1 MIARAAGLVVLWLAL
16 LGAGPPV
23 LPPEPPPP
31 DLRHL
36 LEFAQAPLDKPPIV
50 PDVALPPPPA
60 EMSPLPMARVVLPT
74 AVRPMAFLP
83 PTRAL
88 PCVVGSWLRVSA
100 MESLECARARLVR
113 GEYDEAVPNLE
124 HAVRSGGGEPEL
136 LAEAR
141 YWLAEIYYRQGR
153 IEQADWLFRQ
163 VAQAGR
169 SEWTVWSQHASGWTA
184 LRLGD
189 AGRARDAFTRVLAGS
204 VPAPIE
210 GWVRHGLG
218 LASYALG
225 QHQEAERAWAP
236 LLTRNTAPAL
246 SRDVMFW
253 HGETLGRLGQTSRA
267 AAALQPFVQGGP
279 HPLLDTA
286 RLRLGWWSLAAGQ
299 DAQAVAAFR
308 AYLAAPP
315 SSVMPETVTATE
327 REYAEA
333 GLAQALVNTGDLA
346 GARSALG
353 GLVAR
358 RSPLAVPVMLR
369 LAAAA
374 SDPHRRAERDAIV
387 QDLLAGS
394 LTPPVRAWVLVVK
407 GESDRVGGSRDE
419 ARTQFELASR
429 MGAGTPIGWE
439 AAFRLARVNF
449 ELREFAQ
456 AVRDLAPVLAV
467 PGAPTELRGAALLLQ
482 GEAAY
487 HAGDHGVAAAAFRR
501 ALVEFPAGP
510 QAGLTRLAVAWT
522 SLRLGRRDDAR
533 REFLDFARSAPRDPH
548 AVDALV
554 LAAELSIAG
563 GDFDAA
569 RRLLG
574 QIIQA
579 HPTHPRTDF
588 ARLNRAILMVRDGDP
603 KAAPALRD
611 WLGRAP
617 FPPLFGRAHAAL
629 GVANLTW
636 RRFDDAQQDF
646 GRARREGL
654 TTFANL
660 GSGAAALGQRRWDDA
675 ARALTEARDAG
686 THGVRAVAEYGLAVV
701 EFQRGARVPFKKQ
714 ALAAL
719 ATASSP
725 EATAQLLYVL
735 TAITAEEK
743 DWAGA
748 LGNARR
754 LVTEFPTHPTA
765 DDALERVAAAAAVVP
780 AWPVVYDADA
790 LLRQRFPGSPFVAAS
805 RLRFAQAAAETG
817 RADQARGELREFL
830 RAAGGDPRAGEA
842 WLMLARL
849 EEAAGDRKAALEAYT
864 QATARGGQ
872 QLEWAPEQR
881 TAHARL
887 LKQERRWDQARE
899 VLTRM
904 LTTGDAAE
912 VVEAAHSIGET
923 YEGEGDALAAAEY
936 FMTAA
941 YLAPDS
947 PVGRRGLLGAARNL
961 AAAKERD
968 AAAIVYRKL
977 LALPDLSA
985 DLALAARQ
993 GLAALGR

>member
-1 MIARAAGLVVLWLAL
+1 MIARLAGLAGLWLAL
-16 LGAGPPV
+16 LGAAPAV

-36 LEFAQAPLDKPPIV
+36 LEFAQAPLDKPPV
-50 PDVALPPPPA
+50 VVDVALPPPPA
-60 EMSPLPMARVVLPT
+60 EMPALPMARVVLPT
-74 AVRPMAFLP
+74 ATRPMAFLP

-100 MESLECARARLVR
+100 SESLECARARLVR

-124 HAVRSGGGEPEL
+124 HAARAGAGEPEL

-141 YWLAEIYYRQGR
+141 YWLAEIYERQGR
-153 IEQADWLFRQ
+153 TEQADWLFRQ
-163 VAQAGR
+163 VAQTGR
-169 SEWTVWSQHASGWTA
+169 NEWTVWSLHASGWTA

-189 AGRARDAFTRVLAGS
+189 PGRARETFRRVLAGA

-210 GWVRHGLG
+210 AWARHGLG

-225 QHQEAERAWAP
+225 QYQEAERAWAP
-236 LLTRNTAPAL
+236 LLGRNTAPAL
-246 SRDVMFW
+246 SRDVRFW
-253 HGETLGRLGQTSRA
+253 HAETLGRLDQAPRA
-267 AAALQPFVQGGP
+267 AAGLQPFVQGGP

-286 RLRLGWWSLAAGQ
+286 RLRLGWWSLVAGQ

-315 SSVMPETVTATE
+315 SSTTPQTVTATE
-327 REYAEA
+327 REYAAA

-346 GARSALG
+346 GARAALAE
-353 GLVAR
+353 LASR
-358 RSPLAVPVMLR
+358 RSALAVPAMLR

-374 SDPHRRAERDAIV
+374 TEAQHRAERSAVV

-394 LTPPVRAWVLVVK
+394 LPPPVRAWVLLVK
-407 GESDRVGGSRDE
+407 GEADRAAGNRDD

-429 MGAGTPIGWE
+429 MAAGTPVGWE
-439 AAFRLARVNF
+439 ATFRLARVNF

-467 PGAPTELRGAALLLQ
+467 PAAPTELRQAALLLQ

-487 HAGDHGVAAAAFRR
+487 RAGDHGVAAAAYRR

-510 QAGLTRLAVAWT
+510 HAGVTRLAVAWT
-522 SLRLGRRDDAR
+522 SLRLGRREEAR
-533 REFLDFARSAPRDPH
+533 REFLDFARSAPGDPH
-548 AVDALV
+548 AADALV
-554 LAAELSIAG
+554 LAAELSILAG
-563 GDFDAA
+563 DLDAA
-569 RRLLG
+569 RRLLD

-588 ARLNRAILMVRDGDP
+588 ARLNRAILMVRDADP
-603 KAAPALRD
+603 RAVQALRD
-611 WLGRAP
+611 WLGRAS
-617 FPPLFGRAHAAL
+617 FPPLVGRAHAAL

-636 RRFDDAQQDF
+636 GRFDDAQKDF
-646 GRARREGL
+646 GLVRREGL
-654 TTFANL
+654 TIFANL
-660 GSGAAALGQRRWDDA
+660 GAGTAALGQRRWDDA
-675 ARALTEARDAG
+675 ARVLTEARDAG
-686 THGVRAVAEYGLAVV
+686 TPAVRAVAEYGLAVV
-701 EFQRGARVPFKKQ
+701 AFQRGARVAFKKQ

-719 ATASSP
+719 GAAGSP

-735 TAITAEEK
+735 TAIAAEEK
-743 DWAGA
+743 DFPAA
-748 LGNARR
+748 LVNARR
-754 LVTEFPTHPTA
+754 LATEFPTHQTG
-765 DDALERVAAAAAVVP
+765 DDALERVAAAATGVP
-780 AWPVVYDADA
+780 AWPVVYDADS
-790 LLRQRFPGSPFVAAS
+790 LLRQRFPSSPFVAAS

-830 RAAGGDPRAGEA
+830 RTAGGDPRAGEA

-849 EEAAGDRKAALEAYT
+849 EEKAGDRKAALAAYA
-864 QATARGGQ
+864 QAAAQGGP
-872 QLEWAPEQR
+872 QLAWAPEQQS
-881 TAHARL
+881 AHARL
-887 LKQERRWDQARE
+887 LKQEQRWGQARE
-899 VLTRM
+899 VLARLM
-904 LTTGDAAE
+904 ATGDATT

-947 PVGRRGLLGAARNL
+947 PVGRRGLLGAARSL

-977 LALPDLSA
+977 LASPDLPA